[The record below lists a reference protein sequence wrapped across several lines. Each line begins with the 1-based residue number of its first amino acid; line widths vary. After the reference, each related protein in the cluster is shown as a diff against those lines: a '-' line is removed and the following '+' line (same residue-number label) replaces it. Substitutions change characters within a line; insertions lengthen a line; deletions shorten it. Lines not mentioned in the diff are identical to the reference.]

1 MEYDK
6 ILQDVFM
13 IRKILVV
20 QHEQCLPL
28 FEMDMN
34 SEITLDPSIIC
45 DILENQEPQEV
56 EIIGSIADVRL
67 IKYYGFVVYCGSYS
81 SYSAY
86 LFCEREMLSDV
97 GVKVS
102 DIVRWFDLVFGF
114 DSSEGDYS
122 TEFSDYYKMSILDKI
137 THLFSLWLLYPLEI
151 DISKLAEI
159 ESESTLLR
167 ELLAHFAEHKQTSI
181 MRLMNEFDDYT
192 HDELLTLI
200 FKLVEKEFIII
211 ATSDQFTQTFFEF
224 DKR

>member
-1 MEYDK
+1 MEYEK

-34 SEITLDPSIIC
+34 SQINLDPSIIC
-45 DILENQEPQEV
+45 DILENEDPLEV
-56 EIIGSIADVRL
+56 ETIGLIADVRL

-86 LFCEREMLSDV
+86 LFCEREMLSDL
-97 GVKVS
+97 GIKVN
-102 DIVRWFDLVFGF
+102 DLVNWFDLIFGF
-114 DSSEGDYS
+114 DSTEGDYS
-122 TEFSDYYKMSILDKI
+122 IEFSDYYKMSILDKM

-167 ELLAHFAEHKQTSI
+167 EILTHFAEHKQTSI
-181 MRLMNEFDDYT
+181 MRLMNELDNYS
-192 HDELLTLI
+192 HEELLTLI
-200 FKLVEKEFIII
+200 FKLVEKEFIITE
-211 ATSDQFTQTFFEF
+211 TSDQFTQTFFEF
-224 DKR
+224 DKK